1 MFNFVYKSIDFSH
14 KIDRPSVPS
23 ENYEKHMHYFN
34 EILFFVAGDVDYT
47 VENETFK
54 LSPGDLLI
62 IPSGKFHFASVN
74 LSVPYERYVLKFP
87 DSILSNHLI
96 DKKNS
101 LPTIFNEMK
110 KFILLFENLEDY
122 FNRNADR
129 DDVYELFIS
138 ELMKILVFVGHEKSN
153 PISRKNDTI
162 TSIINYIDANIHN
175 KITLDSIAESFNF
188 SKSYISN
195 EFKKYMRTPIMQ
207 YVRSKKIIAAHLMI
221 LNGAKKTE
229 AAEAFGFDTYST
241 FYREY
246 VKIMGFAPNGE
257 ASKSRAL
264 TKDNDR

>member
-1 MFNFVYKSIDFSH
+1 
-14 KIDRPSVPS
+14 
-23 ENYEKHMHYFN
+23 
-34 EILFFVAGDVDYT
+34 
-47 VENETFK
+47 
-54 LSPGDLLI
+54 
-62 IPSGKFHFASVN
+62 
-74 LSVPYERYVLKFP
+74 
-87 DSILSNHLI
+87 
-96 DKKNS
+96 
-101 LPTIFNEMK
+101 MK

-122 FNRNADR
+122 FNRNVDR

-257 ASKSRAL
+257 ASRSKAL